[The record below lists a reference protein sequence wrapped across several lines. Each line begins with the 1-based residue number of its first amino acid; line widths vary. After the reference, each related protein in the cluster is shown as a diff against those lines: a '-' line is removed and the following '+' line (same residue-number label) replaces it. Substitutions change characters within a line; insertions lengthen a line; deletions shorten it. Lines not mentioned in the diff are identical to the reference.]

1 MPNHLTAIVLAVLLA
16 GCGAQPT
23 RVVEVPVPVEVP
35 GPVQWRE
42 IPQDLLKCEG
52 RPDVLRD
59 GITGGELRAG
69 ALGWQAYGI
78 CLEGRL
84 RAIKELP
91 ALSEASGAARPTD
104 GP

>member
-1 MPNHLTAIVLAVLLA
+1 MPAHRLIVAVATLLA

-23 RVVEVPVPVEVP
+23 RVVETQVPVEIP

-42 IPQDLLKCEG
+42 ISADLLKCDG

-59 GITGGELRAG
+59 GITGGELRAH
-69 ALGWQAYGI
+69 ARGWQAYAI

-84 RAIKELP
+84 DEIGRLD
-91 ALSEASGAARPTD
+91 D
-104 GP
+104 GE

>member
-16 GCGAQPT
+16 GCGAQTT
-23 RVVEVPVPVEVP
+23 RVVEVPTVVEVP

-42 IPQDLLKCEG
+42 IPQDLLKCDG
-52 RPDVLRD
+52 RPAVLRD

-69 ALGWQAYGI
+69 ALGWQGYAV

-84 RAIKELP
+84 QAIRELP
-91 ALSEASGAARPTD
+91 ASMPSSGP
-104 GP
+104 